1 MGTNCI
7 IIAGIV
13 GFFLI
18 EKIVSTYLSDGGH
31 DHSHHDLSEAE
42 LKKKTLAEQKAYR
55 EKKKVCHDDK
65 ETVKYKSYA
74 VMTLV
79 GDFLHNFTDG
89 LSIGVAYVA
98 SKFSSLLISIDY
110 RFGVVTTMAML
121 FHEIPHEVGDF
132 AVLFQLKYNICQ
144 ILGFQLLTAIGA
156 MIGTVVGSIMG
167 KLYLE
172 QCLAFTSGGF
182 LYFAINGL
190 MSELKEVKSIGQ
202 LLICLFSMAF
212 GLYFMFVF
220 ALFE

>member
-1 MGTNCI
+1 
-7 IIAGIV
+7 
-13 GFFLI
+13 
-18 EKIVSTYLSDGGH
+18 
-31 DHSHHDLSEAE
+31 
-42 LKKKTLAEQKAYR
+42 
-55 EKKKVCHDDK
+55 
-65 ETVKYKSYA
+65 
-74 VMTLV
+74 
-79 GDFLHNFTDG
+79 
-89 LSIGVAYVA
+89 
-98 SKFSSLLISIDY
+98 
-110 RFGVVTTMAML
+110 
-121 FHEIPHEVGDF
+121 
-132 AVLFQLKYNICQ
+132 
-144 ILGFQLLTAIGA
+144 